1 MEVQVLLIWRVAN
14 LPTPASLP
22 VKELSHWCFS
32 VSYAKFSEQPFYR
45 KSSMDSSFF
54 TLKKSCQFFTVMKP
68 LREHFHVERF
78 DIFQKEQLYIYFPI
92 PNRKKNVDS
101 IYCSRQFTISQKVY
115 HYHFCTWYLLNGRT
129 YLNKPVFLKHVEV
142 AWKKDE
148 QQELNI
154 LLAHTC
160 FTSEV
165 KTIKKHL

>member
-1 MEVQVLLIWRVAN
+1 MQ
-14 LPTPASLP
+14 
-22 VKELSHWCFS
+22 
-32 VSYAKFSEQPFYR
+32 KFSEQPFYR
-45 KSSMDSSFF
+45 KPSTDSSFF
-54 TLKKSCQFFTVMKP
+54 TLMKSCQFFTVIMKP
-68 LREHFHVERF
+68 LRQHFHVERF

-160 FTSEV
+160 FMSEV
-165 KTIKKHL
+165 KTIKEHL